1 MMIRSMTGYGRKEEG
16 RGALRL
22 TVEIRAVNHRFSD
35 ILVRLPKAWSMLEDS
50 VRKLVAQRVRRGRAE
65 VNITLEEVR
74 DTASSPLEVDWDV
87 AEQFVLI
94 SREMNERFSLE
105 SSLTAKDLL
114 LLPGVIHTKD
124 SNEKEDGDLNE
135 WILSLVE
142 AATQDLTSMK
152 VAEGSLLHKDLT
164 NRLSQ
169 IVTWVDGI
177 QEHVPRVME
186 EYRNRLQQRIADML
200 SQVSFE
206 MEPQRFVQEV
216 AYFAEKSD
224 ISEELIR
231 LRSHCLQFAVQL
243 EQEEAIGRKLDF
255 LLQEMN
261 REANTI
267 ASKANHLHIQHLAV
281 EIKTELEKMR
291 EQVQNI
297 E

>member
-1 MMIRSMTGYGRKEEG
+1 MIRSMTGYGRKEEG
-16 RGALRL
+16 KGSLRL

-35 ILVRLPKAWSMLEDS
+35 ILVRLPRAWSMLEDP
-50 VRKLVAQRVRRGRAE
+50 VRKLVAQSVRRGRAE
-65 VNITLEEVR
+65 VNISVEEER
-74 DTASSPLEVDWDV
+74 STASSSLTVDWSV

-94 SREMNERFSLE
+94 SREMNERFSLNTP
-105 SSLTAKDLL
+105 LTAKDLL
-114 LLPGVIHTKD
+114 LLPGVIHTED
-124 SNEKEDGDLNE
+124 SNEKEGEDISE
-135 WILSLVE
+135 WILALVE
-142 AATQDLTSMK
+142 SAAQDLSSMK
-152 VAEGSLLHKDLT
+152 IAGGNLLEKDLT

-169 IVTWVDGI
+169 IRTWIDEI
-177 QEHVPRVME
+177 REHVPQVSE
-186 EYRNRLQQRIADML
+186 EYRNRLQQRIAEML

-206 MEPQRFVQEV
+206 WEPQRMAQEL
-216 AYFAEKSD
+216 AFFAEKSD
-224 ISEELIR
+224 ISEEVIR
-231 LRSHCLQFAVQL
+231 LQSHCLQFAEQL

>member
-1 MMIRSMTGYGRKEEG
+1 M
-16 RGALRL
+16 
-22 TVEIRAVNHRFSD
+22 
-35 ILVRLPKAWSMLEDS
+35 
-50 VRKLVAQRVRRGRAE
+50 RKLVAQSVRRGRAE
-65 VNITLEEVR
+65 VNISVEEER
-74 DTASSPLEVDWDV
+74 STASSSLTVDWSV

-94 SREMNERFSLE
+94 SREMNERFSLNTP
-105 SSLTAKDLL
+105 LTAKDLL
-114 LLPGVIHTKD
+114 LLPGVIHTED
-124 SNEKEDGDLNE
+124 SNEKEGEDISE
-135 WILSLVE
+135 WILALVE
-142 AATQDLTSMK
+142 SAAQDLSSMK
-152 VAEGSLLHKDLT
+152 IAEGNLLEKDLT

-169 IVTWVDGI
+169 IRTWIDEI
-177 QEHVPRVME
+177 REHVPQVSE
-186 EYRNRLQQRIADML
+186 EYRNRLQQRIAEML

-206 MEPQRFVQEV
+206 WEPQRMAQEL
-216 AYFAEKSD
+216 AFFAEKSD
-224 ISEELIR
+224 ISEEVIR
-231 LRSHCLQFAVQL
+231 LQSHCLQFAEQL

>member
-1 MMIRSMTGYGRKEEG
+1 MIRSMTGYGRKEEG
-16 RGALRL
+16 KGSMRL

-35 ILVRLPKAWSMLEDS
+35 ILVRLPRAWSMLEDP
-50 VRKLVAQRVRRGRAE
+50 VRKLVSQFVRRGRAE
-65 VNITLEEVR
+65 VSITLEEER
-74 DTASSPLEVDWDV
+74 SSASYPLAVNWSV

-94 SREMNERFSLE
+94 SREMNERFSLDTP
-105 SSLTAKDLL
+105 LTAKDLL
-114 LLPGVIHTKD
+114 LLPGVIHTD
-124 SNEKEDGDLNE
+124 EANDKEGEDISE
-135 WILSLVE
+135 WILALVE
-142 AATQDLTSMK
+142 SAAQDLSSMK
-152 VAEGSLLHKDLT
+152 IAEGNLLEKDLT

-169 IVTWVDGI
+169 IRTWIEEIG
-177 QEHVPRVME
+177 EHVPQVSE
-186 EYRNRLQQRIADML
+186 EYRNRLQQRIAEML

-206 MEPQRFVQEV
+206 WEPQRMAQEV
-216 AYFAEKSD
+216 AFFAEKSD
-224 ISEELIR
+224 ISEEVIR
-231 LRSHCLQFAVQL
+231 LQSHCLQFAEQL
-243 EQEEAIGRKLDF
+243 KQKEAIGRKLDF